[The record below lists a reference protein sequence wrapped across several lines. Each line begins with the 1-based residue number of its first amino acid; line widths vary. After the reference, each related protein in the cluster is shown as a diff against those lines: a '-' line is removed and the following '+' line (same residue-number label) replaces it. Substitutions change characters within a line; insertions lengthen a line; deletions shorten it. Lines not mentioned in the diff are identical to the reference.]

1 MSFKYL
7 YNKIWEYDSKHNSIK
22 SKIATDDVVSI
33 FDIQYGKDKKNNVFD
48 IHFPKDKEHQKLP
61 TIFVV
66 HGGGYVS
73 GSKNDTDNYSRLLS
87 QKGYCVIN
95 IEYTRADGLEK
106 KYFNDQLAEIYDLF
120 DYIKSNKE
128 IEKHIDYNNIFLAGD
143 SAGAH
148 LISMVANIQTN
159 PALRNFDILKT
170 DLNIKGIIFVSPMFG
185 PYKLGLPVQKQFED
199 VVYGQEINDEIKF
212 SNYPFNNMS
221 KYFPD
226 SIMISFKNDFVVM
239 NHKSLFLKIAKKYNL
254 SVQNINVSSGY
265 KMFHDALIK
274 YPNYYPKCIHKIV
287 EFIDNKINNKVEMN
301 CMTYENIYEDK
312 KIKEVGK
319 EDEKQ
324 FIK

>member
-1 MSFKYL
+1 MSFKSL
-7 YNKIWEYDSKHNSIK
+7 YHKIWEYDSKHNSIK

-48 IHFPKDKEHQKLP
+48 LNFPKNKENEKLP

-66 HGGGYVS
+66 HGGGYIS

-95 IEYTRADGLEK
+95 IEYTRADGPEK

-170 DLNIKGIIFVSPMFG
+170 DLNIKGLIFVSPMFG
-185 PYKLGLPVQKQFED
+185 PYKLGLPVQKQFES
-199 VVYGQEINDEIKF
+199 VVYGDKISEDTKF
-212 SNYPFNNMS
+212 NNYPFNNIS
-221 KYFPD
+221 KCFPS

-274 YPNYYPKCIHKIV
+274 YPECYSKCMDIISNFIESRMNNNLKNTIV
-287 EFIDNKINNKVEMN
+287 TKKVIEQKYNKTMLQEEFN
-301 CMTYENIYEDK
+301 
-312 KIKEVGK
+312 
-319 EDEKQ
+319 
-324 FIK
+324 